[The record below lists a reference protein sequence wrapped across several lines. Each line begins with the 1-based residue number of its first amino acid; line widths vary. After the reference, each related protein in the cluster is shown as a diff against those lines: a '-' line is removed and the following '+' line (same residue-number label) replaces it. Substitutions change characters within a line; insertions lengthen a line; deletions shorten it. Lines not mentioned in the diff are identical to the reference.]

1 MPGGKDRETSGQVFL
16 RGVARKRF
24 LTCRVRVPEQ
34 CSALCSPRRSS
45 AVFMGRTLG
54 VVEKAD
60 GVFHVPSIPSSLCP
74 HPKPANLYL
83 PEHHLDRR
91 LWRLWPMLQAA
102 RGVPVAAMGIT
113 ILEPSGS

>member
-1 MPGGKDRETSGQVFL
+1 
-16 RGVARKRF
+16 
-24 LTCRVRVPEQ
+24 
-34 CSALCSPRRSS
+34 
-45 AVFMGRTLG
+45 MGRTLG